1 MIDKIEFSLY
11 GLDLLEPMAFVTNMI
26 VVISCL
32 VAYSRVSYIQTG
44 FAVYWKMFFIFF
56 SIASFAG
63 ALSHVFWNYWWFYG
77 KIPSWFFG
85 VLSTSVASLAML
97 EAVRLSPKVKTLW
110 QLIIFL
116 KAILILVLAY
126 STWKF
131 MFVAVDTI
139 VTLLGFVGFYGG
151 YLWRKGESSMRYM
164 LVAVGILLPS
174 AFIFILKIDIHQ
186 WLNREDVSHLIMAI
200 AIQFFALGIIA
211 HRK

>member
-32 VAYSRVSYIQTG
+32 VAYNRVSYIQTG
-44 FAVYWKMFFIFF
+44 FAVYWKMFFILF
-56 SIASFAG
+56 SIASFTG
-63 ALSHVFWNYWWFYG
+63 ALSHVFWNYWLFYG

-85 VLSTSVASLAML
+85 VLSTSAVSLAML
-97 EAVRLSPKVKTLW
+97 EAVRISPKAKTRL
-110 QLIIFL
+110 QLFIFL
-116 KAILILVLAY
+116 KAVMILALAY

-139 VTLLGFVGFYGG
+139 VTLLGFVWFYGG
-151 YLWRKGESSMRYM
+151 YLWSKGESAMSYM
-164 LVAVGILLPS
+164 LIAVGVLLPS
-174 AFIFILKIDIHQ
+174 AFIFILKIDFHQ
-186 WLNREDVSHLIMAI
+186 WLNREDVSHLLMAV
-200 AIQFFALGIIA
+200 AIQFFAAGILA